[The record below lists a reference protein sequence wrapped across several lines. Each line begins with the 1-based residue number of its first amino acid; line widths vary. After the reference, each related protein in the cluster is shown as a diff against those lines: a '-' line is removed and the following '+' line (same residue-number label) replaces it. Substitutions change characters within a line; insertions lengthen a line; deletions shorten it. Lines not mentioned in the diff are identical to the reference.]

1 MNRIKYVLVLSLGMI
16 IFACNNNANNNN
28 SNQNDSTKVVIND
41 AKVKVLYF
49 HGDRRCKTCVSVGE
63 VSKFTLNKE
72 FKDTTQ
78 VKFVEINYDIEGN
91 EKLVEKYQV
100 SGSSLII
107 AGTDN
112 YEDITVYAFNHAVDS
127 PDSLEIKII
136 NEVKKRL

>member
-1 MNRIKYVLVLSLGMI
+1 MKTIKYLFVLPLVMI
-16 IFACNNNANNNN
+16 IFACNNNTKNNN
-28 SNQNDSTKVVIND
+28 SNQNDSSKIVIND
-41 AKVKVLYF
+41 SKVKVLYF
-49 HGDRRCKTCVSVGE
+49 HGDRRCKTCVTVGE
-63 VSKFTLNKE
+63 VSKFTLIKE

-78 VKFVEINYDIEGN
+78 VKFMDINYDIEGN

-107 AGTDN
+107 AGSDN